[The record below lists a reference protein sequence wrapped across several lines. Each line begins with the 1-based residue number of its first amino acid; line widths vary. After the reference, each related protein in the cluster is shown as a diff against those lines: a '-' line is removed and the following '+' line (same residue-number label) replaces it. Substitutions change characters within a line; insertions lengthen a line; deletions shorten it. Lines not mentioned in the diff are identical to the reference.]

1 LPKHSACVSS
11 PLARR
16 SPARRN
22 SGSAIAAEVFMDI
35 AGQCSMPT
43 AQAHFKNGAAVL
55 NSFVV
60 GYAREASSIFN
71 CLRGAVMPHDFMPG
85 LAGVPAATSSISDVD
100 GQRGVL
106 EYRGIRVEELC
117 AKSSYLETAYLLLF
131 GRLPTPAEF
140 TRWTADV
147 THHRR
152 IKFRIVDL
160 LKCLPEQGHPMD
172 ALQAAVAALGMFYPG
187 REVKDAENNYW
198 SAVRLIAKLPTIVA
212 AWARIRHGDDYLP
225 PRDDLGFSENFLYM
239 LTESVPMPLWGEV
252 FDDCMIL
259 HAEHT
264 MNASTFAGLVTAS
277 TLADPYTVVASSIGA
292 LKGPLHGGANEE
304 VIQMLKEI
312 GSPDRAHAYV
322 EERLRAKQRLMGFG
336 HRVYKVKDPRASVL
350 QGLCQRLFTECGS
363 SPFYETALRVEQTAG
378 TLLSGKGIYPNVD
391 FYSGIIYDKMGIDM
405 DLFTPLFAMARV
417 SGWLAH
423 WLEQL
428 RENKLFRPDQIYSGE
443 HNRPYVPI
451 DQR

>member
-1 LPKHSACVSS
+1 
-11 PLARR
+11 
-16 SPARRN
+16 
-22 SGSAIAAEVFMDI
+22 
-35 AGQCSMPT
+35 
-43 AQAHFKNGAAVL
+43 
-55 NSFVV
+55 
-60 GYAREASSIFN
+60 
-71 CLRGAVMPHDFMPG
+71 MPHDFMPG

-106 EYRGIRVEELC
+106 EYRGITVEELC
-117 AKSSYLETAYLLLF
+117 SKSSYLETAYLLLF
-131 GRLPTPAEF
+131 GHLPTEPEF
-140 TRWTADV
+140 RQWTSDV
-147 THHRR
+147 MHHRR

-187 REVKDAENNYW
+187 RSVKDVGNNYW
-198 SAVRLIAKLPTIVA
+198 SAVRLVAKLPTIVA
-212 AWARIRHGDDYLP
+212 AWARIRHGDDYIP

-239 LTESVPMPLWGEV
+239 LTESVPLPLWSKV
-252 FDDCMIL
+252 FDDCLIL

-264 MNASTFAGLVTAS
+264 MNASTFTGLVTAS

-312 GSPDRAHAYV
+312 GSADRAKVYV
-322 EERLRAKQRLMGFG
+322 EEKLRAKQKLMGFG
-336 HRVYKVKDPRASVL
+336 HRVYKVKDPRATVL
-350 QGLCQRLFTECGS
+350 QALCQRLFTECGS
-363 SPFYETALRVEQTAG
+363 SPFYEIALEIERVAG
-378 TLLSGKGIYPNVD
+378 DKLSSKGIYPNVD
-391 FYSGIIYDKMGIDM
+391 FYSGIIYDKMGIET

-443 HNRPYVPI
+443 HNRSYVPI

>member
-1 LPKHSACVSS
+1 
-11 PLARR
+11 
-16 SPARRN
+16 
-22 SGSAIAAEVFMDI
+22 
-35 AGQCSMPT
+35 
-43 AQAHFKNGAAVL
+43 
-55 NSFVV
+55 
-60 GYAREASSIFN
+60 
-71 CLRGAVMPHDFMPG
+71 MPHDFMPG
-85 LAGVPAATSSISDVD
+85 LAGVPATTSSISDVD

-131 GRLPTPAEF
+131 GQLPTAAEF
-140 TRWTADV
+140 QRWTTDV
-147 THHRR
+147 TRRRR

-187 REVKDAENNYW
+187 REVEDAENNYW
-198 SAVRLIAKLPTIVA
+198 SAVRLVAKLPTIVA

-239 LTESVPMPLWGEV
+239 LTEAVPLPICSEV

-304 VIQMLKEI
+304 VVQMLKAI
-312 GSPDRAHAYV
+312 GSPDRAQAYV
-322 EERLRAKQRLMGFG
+322 EEKLHAKQRLMGFG
-336 HRVYKVKDPRASVL
+336 HRVYKVKDPRATVL

-363 SPFYETALRVEQTAG
+363 SPFYDTALQVEQAASV
-378 TLLSGKGIYPNVD
+378 LLSGKGIYPNVD
-391 FYSGIIYDKMGIDM
+391 FYSGIIYDKMGIGP
-405 DLFTPLFAMARV
+405 DLFTPIFAMARV

-443 HNRPYVPI
+443 HNRPYVPM
-451 DQR
+451 DQRGKNPED